1 MSFLYVYIQPK
12 RIYHFPDIIQPN
24 KLILYTF
31 IVLYIH
37 TRYIYVQCTVSTT
50 YIQQAHLYNKLYSIL
65 FLIYFLCTQISF
77 VYENGDLLVHLIYV
91 HIYLHYVNPVVQV
104 NFMYITSK
112 IEVYLYKLVLQK
124 NKNERLPRRPVE
136 FYII

>member
-104 NFMYITSK
+104 NFMYITRK